1 MGKGSSGTPQSQPTG
16 KGQGGMPQPQGNGMM
31 GGNTMTGG
39 GAPPP
44 ANPANTPQTGMT
56 PPGPGQ
62 QRLADIFNRMSQ
74 QYMGGGGGNF
84 GPPGG
89 GGDFGGWR
97 GPPPG
102 AMPPGTPP
110 AGIAGLSNAMNNYNM
125 PNRNDFMPGGALS
138 APLDLG
144 GNPNPGGATPSGGG
158 QPQMPQEAMARMQS
172 AAMAGMPQGMQGNGM
187 MGMGGRFGGWGG
199 GMGSRFGMGGMG
211 RFGGGMGRG
220 LMNNGGIVSLADGGL
235 LGAPLSRGGVTYAPA
250 AAAPAP
256 VAPAAPMAPA
266 APAAPANIAWRPG
279 AAPVGAGGSMFNNIS
294 MNPFTQPAAWT
305 PPAQV
310 QPIWQPPAKA
320 VPATVAT
327 KMPTQLTY
335 GTYAPNS
342 PGRMGSNR

>member
-1 MGKGSSGTPQSQPTG
+1 
-16 KGQGGMPQPQGNGMM
+16 MPQPQNNTM

-39 GAPPP
+39 APPP
-44 ANPANTPQTGMT
+44 TDPNAPQTGMT
-56 PPGPGQ
+56 QPPPGQQ

-74 QYMGGGGGNF
+74 QYMGGPGGGPGNF

-89 GGDFGGWR
+89 GGGFGGWR

-102 AMPPGTPP
+102 AMPP
-110 AGIAGLSNAMNNYNM
+110 AGIAGLNNAMNNYNM

-144 GNPNPGGATPSGGG
+144 GNPNPGGATPSGVGPD

-172 AAMAGMPQGMQGNGM
+172 AAMAGQPQGMG
-187 MGMGGRFGGWGG
+187 GMGGRFGGWGG
-199 GMGSRFGMGGMG
+199 GMGSRFGWGGMG

-220 LMNNGGIVSLADGGL
+220 LMNNGGIVSLADGGM
-235 LGAPLSRGGVTYAPA
+235 LGAPISRGGVTYAPA

-256 VAPAAPMAPA
+256 VAPAAPIAPA
-266 APAAPANIAWRPG
+266 APPANIAWRPG
-279 AAPVGAGGSMFNNIS
+279 AAAAQGGGSMFNNIN

-310 QPIWQPPAKA
+310 QPIWQPPVKA
-320 VPATVAT
+320 GPAVVAT